1 MKKNNRQLNINNKV
15 ITATATV
22 TAFFMTHPVYA
33 AVTKLSNANSALET
47 IRDELK
53 TLIPLAAA
61 VILVL
66 LATGYAGRFIERS
79 TFIRWSIGVIIA
91 GSATALSTLLFSG
104 K

>member
-1 MKKNNRQLNINNKV
+1 MKKSNRQLNINNKV

-33 AVTKLSNANSALET
+33 VTKLEHAKTALDKIKE
-47 IRDELK
+47 DLE

>member
-1 MKKNNRQLNINNKV
+1 MKKSNRQLNINNKV

-22 TAFFMTHPVYA
+22 TAFFMTCPVYA
-33 AVTKLSNANSALET
+33 NVTKLNNAKKAM
-47 IRDELK
+47 DEVQKEL
-53 TLIPLAAA
+53 TVLIPLAAA

-91 GSATALSTLLFSG
+91 GSATALSNLLFKG
-104 K
+104 A

>member
-1 MKKNNRQLNINNKV
+1 MKKSNCQLNINNKV

-33 AVTKLSNANSALET
+33 NLKLKHAKTALET
-47 IRDELK
+47 VQTEL
-53 TLIPLAAA
+53 TVLIPLAAA

-91 GSATALSTLLFSG
+91 GSATALSNLLFSG
-104 K
+104 T